1 MVKSKPLRHLSVPF
15 SFSFAEPGMEA
26 RAFPGVAGTPPVIS
40 QHTPFTF
47 KLTSAPW
54 AAEAETG
61 GLEPR
66 PSHEALQAK

>member
-1 MVKSKPLRHLSVPF
+1 
-15 SFSFAEPGMEA
+15 MEA
-26 RAFPGVAGTPPVIS
+26 RAFPGVSGTPPVIS